1 MPNELCPNI
10 SNVYA
15 LCVYTFD
22 TEGISRIKPLHILR
36 LIPISLLLDASETD
50 VVSSCRNVRE
60 VGLLLELFSLVMSSP
75 GEIIFGGVRS

>member
-15 LCVYTFD
+15 LCVYMFD
-22 TEGISRIKPLHILR
+22 TEGISRIKSLHISR

-50 VVSSCRNVRE
+50 VVSSCRDVRG

-75 GEIIFGGVRS
+75 RKIFLGLRS